1 MVLCLIFIIYLCE
14 FFLSCL
20 NHRIKLYCKGADIV
34 ICKRLANSQ
43 EALAEISQQ
52 QLEEFAKCGFRTL
65 CMAER
70 EVHALKILIIDNYFN

>member
-1 MVLCLIFIIYLCE
+1 MNKFRLPCSNY
-14 FFLSCL
+14 
-20 NHRIKLYCKGADIV
+20 RIKLYCKGADTV
-34 ICKRLANSQ
+34 ICKRLAKSQ

-70 EVHALKILIIDNYFN
+70 EVCQLYYVIHDIYLFRIKNSF

>member
-1 MVLCLIFIIYLCE
+1 MIFTPYL
-14 FFLSCL
+14 
-20 NHRIKLYCKGADIV
+20 NNRIKLYCKGADTV

-43 EALAEISQQ
+43 AALAEISQQ

-70 EVHALKILIIDNYFN
+70 EVCALYIEIINIIVIGLIVFNY